1 MQGAVKEVMRF
12 MEENER
18 LRKRVVAWLLP
29 EQIENIETVV
39 SNENMKNYSEFI
51 SKAVDFYY
59 GYLGTKD
66 STSFLADNL
75 QTVLKGTVQTME
87 NRMANSLFR
96 LTVEMSMMMNVI
108 ANGLELEES
117 YLEKMRTKCVRE
129 IKKSRGKVAF
139 EVISDIDG

>member
-1 MQGAVKEVMRF
+1 

-29 EQIENIETVV
+29 EQIEKIEEVV
-39 SNENMKNYSEFI
+39 TKENMKNYSEFV

-66 STSFLADNL
+66 STSFLAENL
-75 QTVLKGTVQTME
+75 QTVLNGTVQTME

-96 LTVEMSMMMNVI
+96 LTVEMSIMMNVL
-108 ANGLELEES
+108 ASGLDIENEYIDKL
-117 YLEKMRTKCVRE
+117 RGKCIRE
-129 IKKSRGKVAF
+129 IKKSKGRIKF
-139 EVISDIDG
+139 ETMEE